1 MNSTSTAPKKI
12 ARWASLAAAAASLAL
27 MVAPATG
34 LAKAP
39 VKFGAK
45 LNPTVQPSNS
55 MPAHPCTQEA
65 AGQYCTMIEND
76 AYGRPG
82 VERAPKSGRIRVI
95 RVVAGGPGSFRPQIA
110 KVRADNQAKVLRTG
124 PKLSYQGQDEA
135 NWESDNYNVEKFK
148 VNIPVRKG
156 QQLALLGNYTSM
168 VRCSSGGDN
177 TLIYQP
183 FLRPRNP
190 FQPTTDT
197 DGCWIL
203 MEAVIR

>member
-1 MNSTSTAPKKI
+1 MTRTSTAQKI
-12 ARWASLAAAAASLAL
+12 ARRGGMLAAVASAAL
-27 MVAPATG
+27 MLAPAAGT
-34 LAKAP
+34 AKAP
-39 VKFGAK
+39 VKFGAA

-55 MPAHPCTQEA
+55 MPAHPCTQES
-65 AGQYCTMIEND
+65 AGQYCTMIQND

-95 RVVAGGPGSFRPQIA
+95 RVIAGGPGAFRLQIA
-110 KVRADNQAKVLRTG
+110 KVRKATNEAKVVRNGRVLR
-124 PKLSYQGQDEA
+124 YEGQDES
-135 NWESDNYNVEKFK
+135 NWESGTYEVEKFR

-177 TLIYQP
+177 TLVYQP

>member
-1 MNSTSTAPKKI
+1 MTRTRTALI
-12 ARWASLAAAAASLAL
+12 AAALAL
-27 MVAPATG
+27 TVAPATG

-55 MPAHPCTQEA
+55 LPAHPCTQEE
-65 AGQYCTMIEND
+65 AGKYCTMVLND

-95 RVVAGGPGSFRPQIA
+95 RVIAGGAGSFRLQTV
-110 KVRADNQAKVLRTG
+110 KVRGDDSAKAYRASR
-124 PKLSYQGQDEA
+124 KLTYQGQDES
-135 NWESDNYNVEKFK
+135 NWESDKYEVEKFK
-148 VNIPVRKG
+148 VNIPVKKG

-183 FLRPRNP
+183 FLRRRNP
-190 FQPTTDT
+190 FQPTTDS
-197 DGCWIL
+197 DGCWLL
-203 MEAVIR
+203 MEAVVR